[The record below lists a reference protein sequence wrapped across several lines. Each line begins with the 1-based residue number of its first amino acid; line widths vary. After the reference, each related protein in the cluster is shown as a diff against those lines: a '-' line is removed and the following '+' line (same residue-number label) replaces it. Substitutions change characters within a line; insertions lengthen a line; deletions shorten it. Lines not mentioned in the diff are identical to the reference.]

1 MLPSF
6 ITSVLFGDTSS
17 PTGTRTGE
25 PITEKTTMRGEIHEL
40 GLESYAFSGMQG
52 WRMTMED
59 AHVVCTDIP
68 VDGQMESLP
77 KGHALFGV
85 MDGQ

>member
-1 MLPSF
+1 
-6 ITSVLFGDTSS
+6 
-17 PTGTRTGE
+17 
-25 PITEKTTMRGEIHEL
+25 
-40 GLESYAFSGMQG
+40 
-52 WRMTMED
+52 MED